1 MGAKI
6 GSGNVSFRLGSATPV
21 KLAIGA
27 TDAWTSGPTLPGAP
41 ESPSL
46 GVSGPSELTLQ
57 WSPPAN
63 DGGAAITGYAISYTI
78 TSGVN
83 AGQTATDTVGVEAG
97 TQYVITSAQVNG
109 TEYSATVAAINSVG
123 TGPATSPVTASTA
136 DVPGAPSWMSA
147 SASMSSQGAIEV
159 AFLAPMSNGGSAVT
173 MYQLEYD
180 TGEYFSTAS
189 SVSFPDTTYTLT
201 GLTGGQAYYLR
212 IRAQNAAG
220 SGEWATFGSNP
231 VTPSDTVPS
240 VPTSF
245 AVSPDYA
252 NNEWDTTW
260 TEASDGG
267 STITQYEIQESDEDF
282 LTTATQTKSGTGASY
297 SYAVATPDAN
307 RKFRIRATNTVGSS
321 EWSEWVTAYYDT
333 PTVPGAGAVTSAVYQ
348 QGQTIVDWTYP
359 ADDGNSSITTITV
372 YIDGVAQTPASIL
385 SGTHIFNA
393 DYTGQEA
400 TVSFTNAVGE
410 GPQSA
415 AVEVQPE

>member
-1 MGAKI
+1 
-6 GSGNVSFRLGSATPV
+6 
-21 KLAIGA
+21 
-27 TDAWTSGPTLPGAP
+27 
-41 ESPSL
+41 
-46 GVSGPSELTLQ
+46 
-57 WSPPAN
+57 
-63 DGGAAITGYAISYTI
+63 
-78 TSGVN
+78 VN

-159 AFLAPMSNGGSAVT
+159 SFLAPMSNGGSAVT

-180 TGEYFSTAS
+180 TGGSFSTAS

-201 GLTGGQAYYLR
+201 GLAGGQSYYLR

-220 SGEWATFGSNP
+220 SGEWANWNSNP
-231 VTPSDTVPS
+231 ATASTAIPA

-252 NNEWDTTW
+252 NNEWDATW

-282 LTTATQTKSGTGASY
+282 LTTTTQTKSGTGASY
-297 SYAVATPDAN
+297 SYAVATPDAT
-307 RKFRIRATNTVGSS
+307 RKCRIRATTTVGNS
-321 EWSEWVTAYYDT
+321 EWSEWGTAYSDT
-333 PTVPGAGAVTSAVYQ
+333 PTVPGAGTVTSAYYQ
-348 QGQTIVDWTYP
+348 SGQTVVNWSYP
-359 ADDGNSSITTITV
+359 ADDGNSGITTVTV

-385 SGTHIFNA
+385 SGTHYFNA
-393 DYTGQEA
+393 DYTGQDA
-400 TVSFTNAVGE
+400 TVSFTNAIGE

-415 AVEVQPE
+415 PVEVQPE